1 MSRVKKVLIYLVL
14 AFCIYAVFRSPDQA
28 ASIVRTGWDGIVA
41 GVRAI
46 ADFFDALLQG

>member
-1 MSRVKKVLIYLVL
+1 MGRVKKLLIYLVL

-46 ADFFDALLQG
+46 GSFFDALLRQ